1 MVFWIMKIPAS
12 VLTQLKKIAG
22 EDRVLTDD
30 VSLSLY
36 AYDCSLSRTRP
47 DALINVARA
56 QDVAPILRVLY
67 QHHIPF
73 VPRASATNH
82 AGSCAALN
90 GGVILNL
97 AGLNRILQINT
108 QEGYAVAEACAITGD
123 LQDRLAP
130 LGFFYAPDPASERV
144 STLGG
149 NLAQNASG
157 ARCMKYGGTIDHVL
171 EADFVLP
178 DGKEI
183 HFSREQ
189 LGPDWIGLLA
199 GSEGTLGVITRVKVR
214 ILPAAKHIKTFLVTF
229 PSLAA
234 SVQTVSDLAA
244 QGIIPRCVEAM
255 DCVTTRAVE
264 EFAHAGYP
272 LDAQALLILELDGSP
287 SQIAEQ
293 EKRLEE
299 ICLANGAQKFIPAKT
314 EAERQKL
321 WFGRRAAYAAMAR
334 LAPNVMVGDGT
345 VPRSELPRALEKVRR
360 ILDEN
365 HIFASLLFH
374 AGDGNFHPQIVF
386 DERNK
391 LETVR
396 VTRALKEILQACVDC
411 GGTVSGEHGVGVE
424 KRAVMAY
431 QYDKQTLDLFSAIKR
446 AADPQNLANPL
457 KLLPIDYAEKA
468 RILPAPSEKVQRLAK
483 EISSRRASHLP
494 CTVLGLNTR
503 LKTHAKQG
511 ISSKDLRQI
520 VEIDKTNY
528 TATAEAGV
536 RVKDLLA
543 ALKKENVFCALPSDA
558 GTLGG
563 AFCSGCVPG
572 FYPHVLEVEALLP
585 DGSFVRY
592 GGKLMK
598 NAAGYHLT
606 RLFAGS
612 QGTLGLVTQL
622 TFKIFATPVPAAR
635 KEAFALAQ
643 ENAWWRALKEQ
654 LDSEG
659 LFAPL
664 AGEKHD

>member
-1 MVFWIMKIPAS
+1 MKIPAS
-12 VLTQLKKIAG
+12 VWTQLKQTAG
-22 EDRVLTDD
+22 EENVLADE

-36 AYDCSLSRTRP
+36 SYDCSLSRTRP
-47 DALINVARA
+47 DAVINVVRA
-56 QDVAPILRVLY
+56 QDVAPLLKILYR
-67 QHHIPF
+67 HHIPF

-82 AGSCAALN
+82 AGSCTALN

-97 AGLNRILQINT
+97 AGLNKILQINT
-108 QEGYAVAEACAITGD
+108 RQGYAVAEPGTITGD

-171 EADFVLP
+171 GTEVVLP
-178 DGKEI
+178 DG
-183 HFSREQ
+183 RELYLDRSQ
-189 LGPDWIGLLA
+189 GGPDFIGLLA
-199 GSEGTLGVITRVKVR
+199 GSEGTLGVITKLKVK

-255 DCVTTRAVE
+255 DQVTTRAVE

-272 LDAQALLILELDGSP
+272 LDAQALLILELDGTP
-287 SQIAEQ
+287 AQIAAQ
-293 EKRLEE
+293 EKALES
-299 ICLANGAQKFIPAKT
+299 ICLQNGAQKFIPAKT

-345 VPRSELPRALEKVRR
+345 VPRSELPRALAKVRK
-360 ILDEN
+360 ILDDN

-391 LETVR
+391 PETVR

-431 QYDKQTLDLFSAIKR
+431 QYDKPTLDLFARIKQ
-446 AADPQNLANPL
+446 AADPQDLANPL
-457 KLLPIDYAEKA
+457 KLIPVDYAEKA
-468 RILPAPSEKVQRLAK
+468 RVAPALSAQEAPLA
-483 EISSRRASHLP
+483 RALQQGP
-494 CTVLGLNTR
+494 CVIVGANTRQKTKASNRVCSLGLNR
-503 LKTHAKQG
+503 IL
-511 ISSKDLRQI
+511 
-520 VEIDKTNY
+520 EIDKTNY
-528 TATAEAGV
+528 TATVQAGVSLRKLAEA
-536 RVKDLLA
+536 LA
-543 ALKKENVFCALPSDA
+543 QENVFCLLPRKDE

-563 AFCSGCVPG
+563 AFASGCVPD
-572 FYPHVLEVEALLP
+572 FYPHVLGLEALLP
-585 DGSFVRY
+585 DGSRVRY

-622 TFKIFATPVPAAR
+622 TFKIFAQPVPAAAR
-635 KEAFALAQ
+635 KPFAPA
-643 ENAWWRALKEQ
+643 EGNALWRAIKQQVDPHGHL
-654 LDSEG
+654 
-659 LFAPL
+659 PPVP
-664 AGEKHD
+664 GETHE